1 MMALWVSSHDS
12 QHRGWGLSV
21 PSSGC
26 SGCLNNDTGCPL
38 HLCLRSANSVNLV
51 YMLFKKKNIL
61 EVLCACE
68 ILVP

>member
-1 MMALWVSSHDS
+1 MMALWGSSHDS
-12 QHRGWGLSV
+12 QHGGWGLSV

-26 SGCLNNDTGCPL
+26 PECLNNDTGCPL
-38 HLCLRSANSVNLV
+38 CLCLRSANPVNLV
-51 YMLFKKKNIL
+51 YLLFKKNIL